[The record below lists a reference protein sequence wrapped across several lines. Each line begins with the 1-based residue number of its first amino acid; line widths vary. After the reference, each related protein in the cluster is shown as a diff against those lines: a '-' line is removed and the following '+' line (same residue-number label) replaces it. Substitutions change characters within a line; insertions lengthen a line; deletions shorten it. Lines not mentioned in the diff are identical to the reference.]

1 MDERFQV
8 VFNSEGVV
16 EILLLDGN
24 IRKLTFDSADS
35 PFSVDAMNEIE
46 VRNALHTWMQD
57 TNAQGWIG
65 WSELEA
71 TLAGMGIDMKRVAA
85 RHPARP

>member
-8 VFNSEGVV
+8 VFNPEGVV
-16 EILLLDGN
+16 EMLLLDMD

-35 PFSVDAMNEIE
+35 PFSVGAMNDVE
-46 VRNALHTWMQD
+46 VRNALHAWMQD

-65 WSELEA
+65 WRELEA
-71 TLAGMGIDMKRVAA
+71 TLAGMGIDMKGVAA